1 MSSPFSD
8 GVAASSL
15 ELASGT
21 FFVSTTGGE
30 SSGEL
35 VLSSGIG
42 TSGISSG
49 SVSSNGRKDPA
60 SIETYMCSRARL
72 SCTTKT
78 SARMIV
84 RWIAIEIANGPPAKC
99 TTLRSPDGIGA
110 VVGKPRN
117 LLHASARIR
126 IELDTARQAI
136 RIAIMASSLAPRP
149 SSGRASPET
158 KIGGGRVFLR
168 FILRGTSKT
177 RARLIVVQPA
187 AESRDLRL
195 PLVAEREYQHPVV
208 DFRVLVQRLHRAATR
223 RREPLVRRLRLP
235 IERGQR

>member
-1 MSSPFSD
+1 MSSPVAV

-15 ELASGT
+15 ELASST
-21 FFVSTTGGE
+21 FFVSTTCGE
-30 SSGEL
+30 SSGEV

-49 SVSSNGRKDPA
+49 SVSSSGRNDPA
-60 SIETYMCSRARL
+60 SIETYMCSRARP
-72 SCTTKT
+72 SCTATT
-78 SARMIV
+78 RARMIV
-84 RWIAIEIANGPPAKC
+84 RWMAIEIANGPPAKC
-99 TTLRSPDGIGA
+99 ATLRIPAGIDA
-110 VVGKPRN
+110 AAGKPRI
-117 LLHASARIR
+117 LLHANARIR

-168 FILRGTSKT
+168 FILRGTSDS
-177 RARLIVVQPA
+177 RARTIVVQPA

-195 PLVAEREYQHPVV
+195 PLVAEREDQHLLV
-208 DFRVLVQRLHRAATR
+208 DVRVLGQRLHRAATR
-223 RREPLVRRLRLP
+223 RREHLVRRLRLP